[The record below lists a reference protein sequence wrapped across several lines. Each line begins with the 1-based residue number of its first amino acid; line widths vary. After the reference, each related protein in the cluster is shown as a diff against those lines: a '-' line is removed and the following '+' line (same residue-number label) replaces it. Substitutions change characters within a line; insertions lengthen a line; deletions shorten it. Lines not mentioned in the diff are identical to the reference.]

1 MTPLNGITDVP
12 RAKSAPVSLP
22 MFRAFV
28 ATRPAEERWELVDGV
43 AMMMAPPTKAHQ
55 RVASNLQRLLLDALE
70 CHAPALTAYQRVGVN
85 IGPSVTNYDPEPD
98 VAVVDAAIHDLDE
111 RYADRFYL
119 VAEIISER
127 DSSSI
132 ASKRDIYKLHPD
144 CRCILTIRQDRVDIR
159 CELRTADGWLVH
171 QLSSPDDA
179 LEVLPF
185 GLRCRVA
192 DIYRGT
198 PLEAGGTR

>member
-1 MTPLNGITDVP
+1 MTASESAGSEA
-12 RAKSAPVSLP
+12 RAKAPPLALP

-55 RVASNLQRLLLDALE
+55 RIASNLQHLLLEALE
-70 CHAPALTAYQRVGVN
+70 RHAPRLTAYQRVGVN
-85 IGPSVTNYDPEPD
+85 IGPSVANCDPEPD

-119 VAEIISER
+119 VAEIVSES
-127 DSSSI
+127 DSSSF

-144 CRCILTIRQDRVDIR
+144 CLCILTIRQDRLDIR
-159 CELRTADGWLVH
+159 CDLRAAEGWITHSFVGADDGFEL
-171 QLSSPDDA
+171 P
-179 LEVLPF
+179 PF
-185 GLRCRVA
+185 GLRCLVN

-198 PLEAGGTR
+198 PLAATTR